1 MGLLEISYTS
11 HSLVL
16 LMFGGSS
23 LCVVLFFFFFFY
35 TGCGISSQQTSLKTF
50 ALYVKT
56 KAGLRGLMLP
66 LFSKCHGIKKMFA
79 VVLPVRRMRH
89 LHHVPAMSGI
99 FITLLVVIGK

>member
-23 LCVVLFFFFFFY
+23 LCVVLFFFY

-56 KAGLRGLMLP
+56 KAGLMGLTLP
-66 LFSKCHGIKKMFA
+66 LFSKCHGIKKMCG

-99 FITLLVVIGK
+99 FITLLVVISK

>member
-16 LMFGGSS
+16 LMFGGSI
-23 LCVVLFFFFFFY
+23 LCVVLLFFFFY

-56 KAGLRGLMLP
+56 KAGLRGLTLP
-66 LFSKCHGIKKMFA
+66 LFNKCHLSTIDKVQEATELNKC
-79 VVLPVRRMRH
+79 VR
-89 LHHVPAMSGI
+89 
-99 FITLLVVIGK
+99 